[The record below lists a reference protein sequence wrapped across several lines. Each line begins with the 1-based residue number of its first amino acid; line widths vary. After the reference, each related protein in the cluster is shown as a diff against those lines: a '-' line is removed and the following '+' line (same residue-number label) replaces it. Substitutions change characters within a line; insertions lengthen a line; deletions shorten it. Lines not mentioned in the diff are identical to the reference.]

1 MIMSTGLLQYPPET
15 PAVSIEEIM
24 ATAHALEDAAAQRYR
39 KLAAAMRAVAHE
51 DVAQVFDDL
60 TAEEEQHV
68 LSVEKMTR
76 TLLRRLPADSA
87 VRWMLPETFGADEA
101 GPPALLTPYK
111 ALSIAVRAEE
121 RAFAFWSYVAA
132 NAAAEP
138 VRSLAETMARQEL
151 LHASKLRVARRRA
164 YHAEV
169 ARQPMPG
176 SMRPLSLKALRSEA
190 TRMAAEAA
198 AFLGAAAA
206 RLDQLGD
213 RESSN
218 LLRDIATEIE
228 ASARGPA
235 PELKSDA
242 RQLTTERLQQA
253 GSATVLFE
261 AEGVMERW
269 VEWYMTLLD
278 RSPDAA
284 VTAELQRLADETVRF
299 VAQISRRLAALE
311 PGLSATSLGAVRPSI
326 SPR

>member
-1 MIMSTGLLQYPPET
+1 MSTGLLHYPPEI

-24 ATAHALEDAAAQRYR
+24 ATAHALEDAAVQRYR

-68 LSVEKMTR
+68 LSVEKITR
-76 TLLRRLPADSA
+76 KLLQRMPADSV
-87 VRWMLPETFGADEA
+87 VRWVLPETFGADEA

-169 ARQPMPG
+169 GRQPVPG
-176 SMRPLSLKALRSEA
+176 SAGQPLSLEGLRSEA
-190 TRMAAEAA
+190 VQMAAEAA
-198 AFLGAAAA
+198 AFLSAAVA

-213 RESSN
+213 WESSN
-218 LLRDIATEIE
+218 LLRDIASAIK
-228 ASARGPA
+228 ASASGPA
-235 PELKSDA
+235 SEFKGNA
-242 RQLTTERLQQA
+242 QLLVAERLQQA
-253 GSATVLFE
+253 GNSTVLFE

-269 VEWYMTLLD
+269 VERYMTLLD

-284 VTAELQRLADETVRF
+284 VTAELQRLADETVGF

-311 PGLSATSLGAVRPSI
+311 PGLSDTSPVAARPSAW
-326 SPR
+326 PR